1 MMRQSTVFDLDGR
14 ITIILSTEDSLHIK
28 DDPESYAFCRKLF
41 IGGYD
46 YAVKWQGKQTS
57 GRYRRVNAAMEAD
70 FRERLLAALSG
81 KTLQVPAPIENFSEA
96 VKIGRALYRGGYD
109 YARDDLADLLDALNE
124 EGTAFQADAVLD
136 KAKKKL
142 KEYSNVMQQN
152 PD

>member
-1 MMRQSTVFDLDGR
+1 MRQSTVFDLDDR
-14 ITIILSTEDSLHIK
+14 ITIILSTEDSLHLK
-28 DDPESYAFCRKLF
+28 DVPESYAFCRKLF

-57 GRYRRVNAAMEAD
+57 GRYRRINAVMEDD

-96 VKIGRALYRGGYD
+96 VKIGRALYKGGYD

-124 EGTAFQADAVLD
+124 EGTTFQADAVLN
-136 KAKKKL
+136 KAKKKM
-142 KEYSNVMQQN
+142 KEYSNDMQ
-152 PD
+152 

>member
-1 MMRQSTVFDLDGR
+1 MRQLTVFDMDDR
-14 ITIILSTEDSLHIK
+14 ITIILSTEDSLHLK
-28 DDPESYAFCRKLF
+28 DLPECYAFCRKLF

-46 YAVKWQGKQTS
+46 YVMRHQGQQTS
-57 GRYRRVNAAMEAD
+57 GRYRRVNAIMEED
-70 FRERLLAALSG
+70 FRERLMAALSG

-142 KEYSNVMQQN
+142 EEYSNVMQQN